1 MKSAE
6 LDNFI
11 KNNPNLIGRERE
23 FVYAVQ
29 MIEDS
34 LGTSADFGIIG
45 EPFIGKRQFCR
56 ALYKWFKDKRLKCKI
71 QDVRDNVAFYGD
83 IVFLLDADPC
93 DPKDSTKD
101 DAYRE
106 KIKSYASRGNF
117 VVYSSTKTNLGS
129 GETLVLQNLSSERS
143 LLIIENL
150 TGYSDMV
157 ASVSKRM
164 QIPIP
169 ESPLIVKSLSNNLL
183 GCMAD
188 DAKQIEH
195 LLDLH
200 ARQKLAS
207 SFIPRNELDEWRK
220 VYGKINS
227 RCWKASRCGMRFFI
241 RNDDTKDELDGLVR
255 CGIAKTEGP
264 GILFSEAM
272 CTLSHGIWGEPCA
285 EDYRDALTL
294 NLDAIKTNEKLPNS
308 FYDDAVRITSIILD
322 VSMAMN
328 IGIDMVLLYIMEL
341 IRYRIYDKNHPLACI
356 YLLQNSESL
365 KELKKKFDYIEKKL
379 ITETKWDS
387 DLRTAINDFMENYA
401 PADSIKLDDALSEIK
416 KFIAREI
423 KCTVNQRM
431 LASLSSEVQRTS
443 DPSHISYVAGIP
455 ELYEEIC
462 TLIRN
467 FDNLY
472 CLVDYKSKCEGAGL
486 DFRREFKELF
496 SGIRLLIDGTMI
508 TVDKTFEKD
517 ENCKTRTVM
526 GFQKT
531 LPSIKGVDDRTRQTL
546 WTHLLWDE
554 FEINARWFNLTTID
568 GYRESSRL
576 IKCIDYIHDV
586 NSSYPL
592 CEFKPVNEEMDFSSV
607 TMYSELLNPVIFK
620 IKFEKPNWYK
630 DKINYKLGDQDRS
643 VIYSKKTDRC
653 IKWENSTNWDEVTN
667 EVSDEVS
674 DDEKKSWMDYIDST
688 LNAEE
693 VDELIQ
699 MNLRK
704 DLFHYFRLYCE
715 ADSENMNRHIEK
727 MEEIHRQIDP
737 DFYWQIFAQ
746 ITLELSRA
754 ELLCNRTVKSQEY
767 FNIVKKMNADGFTDS
782 DSVLNRVAY
791 LDTEARIEY
800 ALGKKRSAIR
810 KMEDLRK
817 MCSEYG
823 LVSQYVVIGTHLYN
837 AYGPENIEDGKSN
850 RRIGKR
856 RLEEELNNY
865 LSMLENSVESKES
878 EICGYKLIM
887 TIIKNTIKKENGD
900 GDQKSYKLNE
910 PQTADSKH
918 KHDSDGNSAP

>member
-56 ALYKWFKDKRLKCKI
+56 ALYKWFKNKRLKCKI

-106 KIKSYASRGNF
+106 KIKSYASKGNF

-129 GETLVLQNLSSERS
+129 GETLILQNLSSERS

-241 RNDDTKDELDGLVR
+241 RNDDTKDELDDLVR
-255 CGIAKTEGP
+255 CGIAKREGP

-272 CTLSHGIWGEPCA
+272 CTLSHGIWGEPCE

-294 NLDAIKTNEKLPNS
+294 NLDAIKTNEELPNI
-308 FYDDAVRITSIILD
+308 FYDDAVRITPIILD
-322 VSMAMN
+322 VSMAMK
-328 IGIDMVLLYIMEL
+328 IGVDMVLLYIMEL
-341 IRYRIYDKNHPLACI
+341 IRYRVYDKNHPLACI
-356 YLLQNSESL
+356 YLSKNSESL
-365 KELKKKFDYIEKKL
+365 KTIKKRFDELEKKL
-379 ITETKWDS
+379 IASTDWDDS
-387 DLRTAINDFMENYA
+387 LKDAIDNLISNNHPVNPID
-401 PADSIKLDDALSEIK
+401 PKKALEEIK
-416 KFIAREI
+416 SFIAREI
-423 KCTVNQRM
+423 KSTVNQNAFKTLSTTFDGTLRHDD
-431 LASLSSEVQRTS
+431 LSGKTYKLEDVYEYVCIIISLYRQGRQNTCIHKKSRCDDKSE
-443 DPSHISYVAGIP
+443 
-455 ELYEEIC
+455 
-462 TLIRN
+462 
-467 FDNLY
+467 
-472 CLVDYKSKCEGAGL
+472 
-486 DFRREFKELF
+486 FRKEFEELF
-496 SGIRLLIDGTMI
+496 SMIRLMIDI
-508 TVDKTFEKD
+508 VVISIDEKFEKD
-517 ENCKTRTVM
+517 DKCKTRTVM

-531 LPSIKGVDDRTRQTL
+531 LPDIDGVDRRTRQTP

-568 GYRESSRL
+568 GYKESSRL

-607 TMYSELLNPVIFK
+607 TVIFK

-817 MCSEYG
+817 ICSEYG

-878 EICGYKLIM
+878 EICGYNLIM

-900 GDQKSYKLNE
+900 GNQNRLNE

>member
-1 MKSAE
+1 M
-6 LDNFI
+6 
-11 KNNPNLIGRERE
+11 
-23 FVYAVQ
+23 
-29 MIEDS
+29 
-34 LGTSADFGIIG
+34 
-45 EPFIGKRQFCR
+45 
-56 ALYKWFKDKRLKCKI
+56 
-71 QDVRDNVAFYGD
+71 
-83 IVFLLDADPC
+83 
-93 DPKDSTKD
+93 
-101 DAYRE
+101 
-106 KIKSYASRGNF
+106 
-117 VVYSSTKTNLGS
+117 
-129 GETLVLQNLSSERS
+129 
-143 LLIIENL
+143 
-150 TGYSDMV
+150 
-157 ASVSKRM
+157 
-164 QIPIP
+164 
-169 ESPLIVKSLSNNLL
+169 
-183 GCMAD
+183 
-188 DAKQIEH
+188 
-195 LLDLH
+195 
-200 ARQKLAS
+200 
-207 SFIPRNELDEWRK
+207 
-220 VYGKINS
+220 
-227 RCWKASRCGMRFFI
+227 
-241 RNDDTKDELDGLVR
+241 
-255 CGIAKTEGP
+255 
-264 GILFSEAM
+264 
-272 CTLSHGIWGEPCA
+272 
-285 EDYRDALTL
+285 
-294 NLDAIKTNEKLPNS
+294 
-308 FYDDAVRITSIILD
+308 
-322 VSMAMN
+322 
-328 IGIDMVLLYIMEL
+328 
-341 IRYRIYDKNHPLACI
+341 
-356 YLLQNSESL
+356 
-365 KELKKKFDYIEKKL
+365 
-379 ITETKWDS
+379 
-387 DLRTAINDFMENYA
+387 
-401 PADSIKLDDALSEIK
+401 
-416 KFIAREI
+416 
-423 KCTVNQRM
+423 
-431 LASLSSEVQRTS
+431 
-443 DPSHISYVAGIP
+443 
-455 ELYEEIC
+455 
-462 TLIRN
+462 
-467 FDNLY
+467 
-472 CLVDYKSKCEGAGL
+472 
-486 DFRREFKELF
+486 
-496 SGIRLLIDGTMI
+496 
-508 TVDKTFEKD
+508 
-517 ENCKTRTVM
+517 
-526 GFQKT
+526 
-531 LPSIKGVDDRTRQTL
+531 
-546 WTHLLWDE
+546 
-554 FEINARWFNLTTID
+554 
-568 GYRESSRL
+568 

>member
-11 KNNPNLIGRERE
+11 SNNPNLIGRERE

-29 MIEDS
+29 VIEDS

-71 QDVRDNVAFYGD
+71 QDVRDNVAFDGD

-93 DPKDSTKD
+93 NPEDSTKD
-101 DAYRE
+101 DTYRE

-150 TGYSDMV
+150 TGYGDIV
-157 ASVSKRM
+157 TSVSKRM

-183 GCMAD
+183 GCMTD
-188 DAKQIEH
+188 DAKQIEP

-200 ARQKLAS
+200 ARQKSAA

-220 VYGKINS
+220 VYGKIDS

-241 RNDDTKDELDGLVR
+241 RNDDTKDELDDLVR
-255 CGIAKTEGP
+255 CGIAKREGP

-294 NLDAIKTNEKLPNS
+294 NLDAIKSNKELPNT
-308 FYDDAVRITSIILD
+308 FYDDAVRITPIILD
-322 VSMAMN
+322 VSMAMK

-341 IRYRIYDKNHPLACI
+341 IRYRVYDKNHPLACI

-365 KELKKKFDYIEKKL
+365 KELKKKFDCIEKRL
-379 ITETKWDS
+379 IAETRWDS
-387 DLRTAINDFMENYA
+387 DLRTAIIEFMENYA
-401 PADSIKLDDALSEIK
+401 PANSIKLDDALSEIK
-416 KFIAREI
+416 KYIAREI
-423 KCTVNQRM
+423 KCTMDQRV
-431 LASLSSEVQRTS
+431 LVSLSSEVHRTS
-443 DPSHISYVAGIP
+443 DPSHTSYVAGIP
-455 ELYEEIC
+455 ELYEIIC
-462 TLIRN
+462 TFIRN

-472 CLVDYKSKCEGAGL
+472 YLVDYKSKCDGTGL
-486 DFRREFKELF
+486 DFRREFEELF
-496 SGIRLLIDGTMI
+496 PGIRLLIDSIMI

-517 ENCKTRTVM
+517 ENCKTKTVM

-531 LPSIKGVDDRTRQTL
+531 LPNNDGVDSRTRQTL

-568 GYRESSRL
+568 GYKESSKL

-607 TMYSELLNPVIFK
+607 TMYSELLNPKIFE
-620 IKFEKPNWYK
+620 IKFEKPEWYIEK
-630 DKINYKLGDQDRS
+630 YGLNDKDRS
-643 VIYSKKTDRC
+643 VIYSKKTNRC
-653 IKWENSTNWDEVTN
+653 INWESAIDWG
-667 EVSDEVS
+667 
-674 DDEKKSWMDYIDST
+674 DEKESWMNFIDST
-688 LNAEE
+688 QNAEE

-715 ADSENMNRHIEK
+715 ADSEKMKRDIEE
-727 MEEIHRQIDP
+727 MEKIHRQIDP

-817 MCSEYG
+817 ICSEYG

-837 AYGPENIEDGKSN
+837 AYGPENIEDEKSN

-856 RLEEELNNY
+856 ELEEELNNY
-865 LSMLENSVESKES
+865 LSMLENSVESIKSKKSEES
-878 EICGYKLIM
+878 EICGYNLIM

-900 GDQKSYKLNE
+900 GDQKNYKLNE

-918 KHDSDGNSAP
+918 SHDSDGNSVP

>member
-200 ARQKLAS
+200 ARQKLAA

-294 NLDAIKTNEKLPNS
+294 NLDAIKTNKELPNT
-308 FYDDAVRITSIILD
+308 FYDDAVRITPIILD
-322 VSMAMN
+322 VSMAMK

-365 KELKKKFDYIEKKL
+365 KELKKKFDCIEKKL
-379 ITETKWDS
+379 IAETRWDP
-387 DLRTAINDFMENYA
+387 DLRTAINEFMENYA
-401 PADSIKLDDALSEIK
+401 PANSIKLDDALSEIK

-423 KCTVNQRM
+423 KCTVNQEM
-431 LASLSSEVQRTS
+431 LVSLSSEVHRTS
-443 DPSHISYVAGIP
+443 DPSHTSYVTDIS
-455 ELYEEIC
+455 ELYEKIC

-467 FDNLY
+467 FENHP
-472 CLVDYKSKCEGAGL
+472 VDYKSKCDGSGL
-486 DFRREFKELF
+486 DFKREFEELF
-496 SGIRLLIDGTMI
+496 SEIRLLIDGTMI
-508 TVDKTFEKD
+508 TVDITFEKD

-918 KHDSDGNSAP
+918 KHDSDRNSAP